1 MIKDPEKLHNP
12 KSTKQIKAGWGWNR
26 RLISGGTKSTKS
38 TRTKEYQRD
47 TKKYRWNR
55 LADKIEKRAKL
66 QIAHNLDENRT
77 QDWVQYISWL
87 DSIIKSSFGQI
98 SF

>member
-12 KSTKQIKAGWGWNR
+12 KSTKQIKAGWGWNS

-55 LADKIEKRAKL
+55 
-66 QIAHNLDENRT
+66 QN
-77 QDWVQYISWL
+77 
-87 DSIIKSSFGQI
+87 
-98 SF
+98 

>member
-1 MIKDPEKLHNP
+1 MIKDPEKLQNP
-12 KSTKQIKAGWGWNR
+12 KSTKEIKAGWRWND
-26 RLISGGTKSTKS
+26 RLINDSTKSTKS

-66 QIAHNLDENRT
+66 QITHNLDGNRT